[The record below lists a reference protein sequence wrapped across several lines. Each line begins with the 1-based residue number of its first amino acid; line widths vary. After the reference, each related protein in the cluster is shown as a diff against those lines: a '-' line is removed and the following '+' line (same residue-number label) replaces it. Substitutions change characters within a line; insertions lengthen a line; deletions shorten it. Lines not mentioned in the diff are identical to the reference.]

1 MNGGQAVALAI
12 AVGILAFMVG
22 QTYEREVR
30 GLEERQLG
38 LLREIDTLRARVL
51 ELQKPAAP
59 QVGDTGATGGA
70 T

>member
-38 LLREIDTLRARVL
+38 LLREIDTLRSRIVD
-51 ELQKPAAP
+51 LQTAVPK
-59 QVGDTGATGGA
+59 VGDTGTAGGA